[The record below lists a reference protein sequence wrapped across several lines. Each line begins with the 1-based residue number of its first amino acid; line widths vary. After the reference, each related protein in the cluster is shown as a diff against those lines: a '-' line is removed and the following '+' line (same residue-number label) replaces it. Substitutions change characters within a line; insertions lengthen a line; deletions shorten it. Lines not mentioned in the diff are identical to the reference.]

1 MNKLLFKNFEI
12 IDPSQNLNSI
22 KDLLIVD
29 GKIQE
34 ISHSLDVS
42 DVKIIDGSNKTLIPG
57 LIDFHVHYRDPGET
71 YKEDIKTG
79 SEASAKGG
87 FTTVVMMSN
96 TNPTIDNLGALIEQ
110 KKIIDENCRIR
121 VLQTSSVTIG
131 RKGES
136 LVDIDLLSKNGVV
149 SFSDDGDVIS
159 DPKILD
165 QALELANKNN
175 RTILEHCE
183 DHGLLN
189 DGIINDGSVALRLG
203 LKSRPKSAEIS
214 SVKRDIEIAKKNGR
228 WVYLQHI
235 SCKESV
241 EIIREAKK
249 QGVKVTAEVTPHHLY
264 MNELWTYGE
273 KGELPSWIDLG
284 AYDTNTRVN
293 PPLRSEDDRL
303 SLLEAVNDNTIDVIA
318 TDHAPHSRGDKLNTF
333 DSAPAGINGAE
344 TAFVTLLQLV
354 EKKELSLQKIIE
366 TMCNKPGEIL
376 DDILNLKIGKIKKGY
391 SADLVAVDNNDT
403 TKINEDF
410 FISKSDNSP
419 LIGSTMKGKIKMTIF
434 NGKVIFEDKK

>member
-22 KDLLIVD
+22 KDLLIID

-34 ISHSLDVS
+34 ISHSIDIS

-96 TNPTIDNLGALIEQ
+96 TIPTIDNLGALIEQ

-175 RTILEHCE
+175 RTIFEHCE
-183 DHGLLN
+183 DHELLN
-189 DGIINDGSVALRLG
+189 DGIINDGSVAVRLG

-214 SVKRDIEIAKKNGR
+214 SVKRDIEIAKKNDR